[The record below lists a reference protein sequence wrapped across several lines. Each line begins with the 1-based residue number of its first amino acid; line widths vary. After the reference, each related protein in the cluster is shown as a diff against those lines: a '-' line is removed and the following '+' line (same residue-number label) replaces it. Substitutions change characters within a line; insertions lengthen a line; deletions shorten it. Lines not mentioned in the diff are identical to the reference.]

1 MKPVID
7 AAPHGQDGTSFS
19 DDALSHGAQS
29 RGAQSRGAQSHG
41 ARSDRSDRPHNAI
54 APQHVS
60 SRRRARLAT
69 AALATVALVVAGCGG
84 SRNARSSTADN
95 NAAGA
100 GAGAAPAGGSAAGS
114 AAAGSSGAAGGTQA
128 ASMGITGTPVPGD
141 TLTVGAQAPATS
153 VNPATVDTAFV
164 QYTYTA
170 YDSLTFRDSD
180 GKITPML
187 AESWK
192 YTDDKNTG
200 FELKLRKGLTFS
212 NGEKLDAAAVK
223 GSLEYAKGAGGGNGV
238 LLSSVTSITT
248 PDPQTVQLKLSTP
261 NPMLPEILSQ
271 SYGIGQIIAP
281 EAVKN
286 PKLLTVQSTSYGI
299 GPYILDP
306 KNTVAGDHYSY
317 NANPDYYA
325 KDARQHYKKIVIKV
339 IKEPAA
345 AINALTTK
353 QIDVLPGDPSQLPQ
367 ATKSK
372 MQIVALPFVW
382 VGFNLLDRGGVVSK
396 PLGNVKVRQAMNF
409 AVDRDTITKALLGE
423 YGTPT
428 STITVPGGDGWS
440 QQAADY
446 YSYNVDKAKQLLV
459 EAGYPNG
466 FDLTCAVVP
475 FAGQD
480 TAGKAI
486 AGQLKNIGIN
496 VTFKTLSDAQSYV
509 TAMND
514 KKTPCAVVGYGAQPM
529 WLMGQGLFLPTAT
542 VFNGFKT
549 NAPDLVKLYNQA
561 ATASGQER
569 TTLNQQMQMYLVEN
583 AWFLPAA
590 FSPVFYFAQPDIGG
604 LKVSASAPTASLLDL
619 YNTK

>member
-1 MKPVID
+1 M
-7 AAPHGQDGTSFS
+7 AA
-19 DDALSHGAQS
+19 
-29 RGAQSRGAQSHG
+29 
-41 ARSDRSDRPHNAI
+41 
-54 APQHVS
+54 
-60 SRRRARLAT
+60 
-69 AALATVALVVAGCGG
+69 AALAVASLVIAGCGG
-84 SRNARSSTADN
+84 SRNARSSTG
-95 NAAGA
+95 AAPA
-100 GAGAAPAGGSAAGS
+100 GAGAAPGSAGAGSSAAG
-114 AAAGSSGAAGGTQA
+114 GNQA

-141 TLTVGAQAPATS
+141 TLTVGVQAPATS

-200 FELKLRKGLTFS
+200 FELTLRNGVTFS

-223 GSLEYAKGAGGGNGV
+223 GSLEYAKAAGGGNGV

-248 PDPQTVQLKLSTP
+248 PDAQTVRLTLNAP

-281 EAVKN
+281 EAVRN
-286 PKLLTVQSTSYGI
+286 PKLLTVQNTSYGV
-299 GPYILDP
+299 GPYTLDP
-306 KNTVAGDHYSY
+306 KNTVAGDHYTY

-325 KDARQHYKKIVIKV
+325 KGARQHYRKIVMKV

-345 AINALTTK
+345 AINALVTK

-367 ATKSK
+367 ATKAK
-372 MQIVALPFVW
+372 LQIVALPFVW
-382 VGFNLLDRGGVVSK
+382 AGLNLLDRDGVVSK

-409 AVDRDTITKALLGE
+409 AVDRASLTTALLGE

-428 STITVPGGDGWS
+428 ATITVPGGDGWS
-440 QQAADY
+440 QRAADY
-446 YSYNVDKAKQLLV
+446 YSYDVAKAKQLLA

-466 FDLTCAVVP
+466 FDLTCVVVP

-486 AGQLKNIGIN
+486 AGQLKNIGVN
-496 VTFKTLSDAQSYV
+496 VTFKTVSDAQSYV

-549 NAPDLVKLYNQA
+549 NSPELVKLYNRA
-561 ATASGQER
+561 AASSGAER
-569 TTLNQQMQMYLVEN
+569 STLNQQMQMYLVEN
-583 AWFLPAA
+583 AWFLPVA
-590 FSPVFYFAQPDIGG
+590 FSPVFYFAQPNIGG

-619 YNTK
+619 YDVK